1 MMVESPIFDIVPI
14 CEPWCWNIYQHLPNI
29 NCPVIGRLYQHHGA
43 YGVYRLPIWM
53 VNVVRDPIPRHWKPM
68 EWAEKTPAGWWAGA
82 MCKWV
87 GVDFWS
93 TKMMT
98 VSMNMT
104 KNMNMDMNM
113 MMMMMN
119 ANMNMMNVN
128 MKMLMMM
135 MMMVYFWRY
144 RWFAHLRLPKCQKQ
158 LSRDVFCFSAWTMS
172 EKVLRPHLI
181 MAYPVPSAWRLSEDS
196 KILPLWKPKLAGKSP
211 FLLKLAGN
219 LDSCK
224 KHELSSSI
232 FRKKWSTRGYL
243 STPPCVFRD
252 GELATRR
259 D

>member
-1 MMVESPIFDIVPI
+1 MEHMGYIASPF
-14 CEPWCWNIYQHLPNI
+14 
-29 NCPVIGRLYQHHGA
+29 G
-43 YGVYRLPIWM
+43 
-53 VNVVRDPIPRHWKPM
+53 
-68 EWAEKTPAGWWAGA
+68 
-82 MCKWV
+82 
-87 GVDFWS
+87 WS
-93 TKMMT
+93 TSSGIQFQGTGSRWSGRRKLLLGGGQVRCASELVWIFGPQKWWLWVWIWLRIWIWIWIWWWWWMRIWIWWMWIWRCWWWWW
-98 VSMNMT
+98 
-104 KNMNMDMNM
+104 
-113 MMMMMN
+113 
-119 ANMNMMNVN
+119 
-128 MKMLMMM
+128 
-135 MMMVYFWRY
+135 VYFWRY

>member
-1 MMVESPIFDIVPI
+1 
-14 CEPWCWNIYQHLPNI
+14 
-29 NCPVIGRLYQHHGA
+29 
-43 YGVYRLPIWM
+43 
-53 VNVVRDPIPRHWKPM
+53 
-68 EWAEKTPAGWWAGA
+68 
-82 MCKWV
+82 
-87 GVDFWS
+87 
-93 TKMMT
+93 
-98 VSMNMT
+98 
-104 KNMNMDMNM
+104 
-113 MMMMMN
+113 
-119 ANMNMMNVN
+119 
-128 MKMLMMM
+128 
-135 MMMVYFWRY
+135 VYFWRY

-243 STPPCVFRD
+243 STPPLRFQGRWTRD
-252 GELATRR
+252 PPRLIKLWSHRCADDAGDRAESCQHTCDTGWTRGGWQIWVNR
-259 D
+259 TNLPE